1 MKQTLAYTVERVQIQ
16 KVGSTAHAEPDMEVQ
31 DVNFV
36 SISIFVLPNY
46 GFAIGIRH
54 DQGRK

>member
-54 DQGRK
+54 DN